1 MLLELHRCRITVET
15 RSWLNAMSDN
25 PEPPVDTL
33 KASESPLITDDF
45 AKWTVEEVISWC
57 VSSLEISA
65 DDPVVDQIRLN
76 GICGELLT
84 ELTFDDCKELC
95 CQDVNKAVRLKVVLN
110 RLQNDADGESKLT
123 EQQQHMVV
131 ALRNL
136 YSTVSQKLQEY
147 QTQYAKLR
155 LDVLEIVKTSNLSPK
170 IPSHAVQSSEDY
182 FGGSHHPADYASTNF
197 ATPVPL
203 SSMPRKSSSLS
214 TRPPPKMSTSSY
226 FNEPPSSAISNE
238 PLKQLRASKEDS
250 CEKILKNAMKRHNL
264 VEHDWRQ
271 YVLVICYGDQERILE
286 LDEKPV
292 VIFKNLKQQ
301 GLHPAIMLRRRGDF
315 EELNMGGESA
325 TPGGR
330 L

>member
-1 MLLELHRCRITVET
+1 MGYVRTGSTRIPVGAQSCSNLMSDSPEHPVET
-15 RSWLNAMSDN
+15 LRA
-25 PEPPVDTL
+25 PE
-33 KASESPLITDDF
+33 APLITDDF
-45 AKWTVEEVISWC
+45 ARWTVDEVTSWC
-57 VSSLEISA
+57 VSSLEITT
-65 DDPVVDQIRLN
+65 DDPIVEQIREN
-76 GICGELLT
+76 RVSGELLG

-95 CQDVNKAVRLKVVLN
+95 GDDLNKAVQLKVLLN
-110 RLQNDADGESKLT
+110 RLRNDAGRDAKLQ
-123 EQQQHMVV
+123 EQQEHMVV
-131 ALRNL
+131 TLRNL

-155 LDVLEIVKTSNLSPK
+155 LDVLEIVKTSNVSPAHET
-170 IPSHAVQSSEDY
+170 PSHPTQPSEDY
-182 FGGSHHPADYASTNF
+182 FGGLHHPADYAS

-214 TRPPPKMSTSSY
+214 TRPPPNRSGSSHL
-226 FNEPPSSAISNE
+226 NETPGSAISNE

-264 VEHDWRQ
+264 ADHDWRQ

-286 LDEKPV
+286 LEEKPV

>member
-1 MLLELHRCRITVET
+1 MSSNQEHPVESLE
-15 RSWLNAMSDN
+15 AAD
-25 PEPPVDTL
+25 
-33 KASESPLITDDF
+33 APLITDDF
-45 AKWTVEEVISWC
+45 TKWTVDEVTSWC
-57 VSSLEISA
+57 VSSLEIA
-65 DDPVVDQIRLN
+65 TDDPVIERMREN
-76 GICGELLT
+76 GVSGELLP

-95 CQDVNKAVRLKVVLN
+95 GEDLNKAVRLKVLLN
-110 RLQNDADGESKLT
+110 RLQNDADRESKLE

-131 ALRNL
+131 TLRNL

-155 LDVLEIVKTSNLSPK
+155 LDVLELVKTSNVSPK
-170 IPSHAVQSSEDY
+170 IPAHETPSHAVQPSEDY
-182 FGGSHHPADYASTNF
+182 FGGPHQPADYISTNF

-214 TRPPPKMSTSSY
+214 TRPPPNRSASSHL
-226 FNEPPSSAISNE
+226 NDTPAGAISNE

-264 VEHDWRQ
+264 ADHDWRQ

-286 LDEKPV
+286 LEEKPV